1 MISGRQALATIEGA
15 ISKEQAAAAELEAKL
30 EGLLKDEEGLR
41 REEMDDYRELARLR
55 LDDIAGGDIVGRL
68 DRVEEQAVGLLAA
81 REQARKE
88 LQSRMTRLAD
98 QVAAL
103 VAERDRQA
111 EVVKAAQQ
119 DVADA
124 EAKTRTQLD
133 TNSDYVE
140 QRETAHKIDIQ
151 ASNAD
156 EKASQSE
163 SELAA
168 KRAAYEDSALFMYL
182 WKRHYGT
189 TDYLAPLLIRALDGW
204 VARLVRYEDARAS
217 YFRLQEIPRRLRE
230 HAGRLADQAEAE
242 EARLEDLWNTARTE
256 DGLRMMDAALE
267 TAEKSLDLVG
277 DQLQATTTEQQEAL
291 DELGRYAAGEDELTT
306 KAVDLVSTE
315 LQEKEMTMLF
325 RQARETLRSEDDI
338 IISRILDRR
347 QSIGTLEASRRQL
360 KDSLDRRLNR
370 LRELSE
376 VSREFNSRNYARA
389 NSLFR
394 DGALIG
400 VLLRDFLN
408 GGLSQ
413 EALWDQIARQQSW
426 RRTSPGP
433 SMPSRRTI
441 TFGGGGRP
449 GSRSVGMG
457 GGRSSGGGGFRTGG
471 GF

>member
-1 MISGRQALATIEGA
+1 
-15 ISKEQAAAAELEAKL
+15 
-30 EGLLKDEEGLR
+30 
-41 REEMDDYRELARLR
+41 
-55 LDDIAGGDIVGRL
+55 
-68 DRVEEQAVGLLAA
+68 
-81 REQARKE
+81 
-88 LQSRMTRLAD
+88 
-98 QVAAL
+98 
-103 VAERDRQA
+103 
-111 EVVKAAQQ
+111 
-119 DVADA
+119 
-124 EAKTRTQLD
+124 
-133 TNSDYVE
+133 
-140 QRETAHKIDIQ
+140 
-151 ASNAD
+151 
-156 EKASQSE
+156 
-163 SELAA
+163 
-168 KRAAYEDSALFMYL
+168 
-182 WKRHYGT
+182 
-189 TDYLAPLLIRALDGW
+189 
-204 VARLVRYEDARAS
+204 
-217 YFRLQEIPRRLRE
+217 
-230 HAGRLADQAEAE
+230 
-242 EARLEDLWNTARTE
+242 
-256 DGLRMMDAALE
+256 
-267 TAEKSLDLVG
+267 
-277 DQLQATTTEQQEAL
+277 
-291 DELGRYAAGEDELTT
+291 
-306 KAVDLVSTE
+306 
-315 LQEKEMTMLF
+315 MTMLF